1 MKLELYVI
9 TVTRIEDG
17 EWELDGYV
25 RTDNFPVKIVDR
37 RQKFYGKRYL
47 VTAVSVEEIRK

>member
-47 VTAVSVEEIRK
+47 VTAVPVEEIRK